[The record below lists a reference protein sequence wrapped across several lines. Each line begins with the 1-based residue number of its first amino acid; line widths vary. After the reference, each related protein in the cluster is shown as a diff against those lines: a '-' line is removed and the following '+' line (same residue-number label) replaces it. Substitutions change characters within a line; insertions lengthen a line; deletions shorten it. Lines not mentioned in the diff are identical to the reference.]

1 MYKIKNKGITIK
13 TSKKTY
19 KTHNRVLDNY
29 LDWMIYAI
37 LPSDIGNTLFPKFS
51 EFGYAYLP
59 LEESYVQVNTTQTIE
74 DTSTTMA
81 FEASSYTLEPSD
93 ITEEVGETSKL
104 ITTEYTF
111 LGLYTTGDK
120 LTGVGFGR
128 EHSIVDDYLMSFVDL
143 SPAQLVVSNAVDYS
157 MLRYDEV
164 STNETPIGGDV
175 GYLPGYRY
183 GQLQSITTCFGLG
196 GNRRHKNYNVADLTF
211 TYVSAGKVAV
221 TGFDNFFLE
230 QSDTLIYPSDT
241 LYPGDICLTTE
252 LEQFKSVIFE
262 YLGNDD
268 DATVYETYINIKDL
282 DISYNDKVMS
292 LNLVAERGE

>member
-157 MLRYDEV
+157 MLRYDEI
-164 STNETPIGGDV
+164 STNETLLSGGDV

-183 GQLQSITTCFGLG
+183 GTLQNIT
-196 GNRRHKNYNVADLTF
+196 
-211 TYVSAGKVAV
+211 
-221 TGFDNFFLE
+221 
-230 QSDTLIYPSDT
+230 
-241 LYPGDICLTTE
+241 ICL
-252 LEQFKSVIFE
+252 
-262 YLGNDD
+262 
-268 DATVYETYINIKDL
+268 
-282 DISYNDKVMS
+282 
-292 LNLVAERGE
+292 GEDGIRRYKK